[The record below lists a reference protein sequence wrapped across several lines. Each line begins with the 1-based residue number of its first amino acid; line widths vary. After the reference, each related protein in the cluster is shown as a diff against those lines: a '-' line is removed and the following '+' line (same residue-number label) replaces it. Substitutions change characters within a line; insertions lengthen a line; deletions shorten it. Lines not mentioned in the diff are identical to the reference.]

1 MSTKGTRDPKGRCL
15 RRKSLLESSVCASVR
30 LVLFLSG
37 SAAWARNPLRLVN
50 IAVIAML
57 RIWARLSFQRGRG
70 QVTLGLMG
78 LVFIKISCGSNRGNE
93 NGDLS
98 TASDMPPWLLSA
110 WHLEGGE
117 PFGLSPLYKGQFKA
131 SREGC
136 WTFCKEACEWYIRIY
151 QIVPQT
157 GKPSLTNYIHM
168 RILKNFS
175 LK

>member
-98 TASDMPPWLLSA
+98 TASDMPPGFSLPDIWK
-110 WHLEGGE
+110 EV
-117 PFGLSPLYKGQFKA
+117 SPLG
-131 SREGC
+131 
-136 WTFCKEACEWYIRIY
+136 
-151 QIVPQT
+151 
-157 GKPSLTNYIHM
+157 
-168 RILKNFS
+168 
-175 LK
+175 